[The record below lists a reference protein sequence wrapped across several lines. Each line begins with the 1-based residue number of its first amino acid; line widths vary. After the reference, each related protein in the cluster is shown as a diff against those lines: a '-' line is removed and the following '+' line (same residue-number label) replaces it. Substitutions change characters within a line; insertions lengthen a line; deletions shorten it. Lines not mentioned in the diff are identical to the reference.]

1 MKQDYTNEY
10 KLIRSGG
17 LGFYE
22 QKRGLIAV
30 RGKEAAQFLN
40 GLITND
46 AAKLAND
53 AQMRAAFPNA
63 QGRLL
68 ATTGVL
74 RRGDKFLFETEAQT
88 REKVFQNLFR
98 FTFAGDF
105 FVEDLSDNF
114 RYFEIS
120 NLKSQISNPDFI
132 EFQTSFGTNVFVPN
146 DAAEDYTNEL
156 KNENAVEIS
165 DELYEVLRIENGV
178 PLYGVDALETTI
190 VPELGIENLISYDKG
205 CYVGQEIIA
214 RIHFRG
220 HIAKQLTG
228 LILENEAKPN
238 DELKSID
245 GKNAG
250 KITSVTFSLTL
261 GKFIALGF
269 VRYDYLAE
277 DTELKVGDTAA
288 TVKHLPFVQKL
299 S

>member
-10 KLIRSGG
+10 KLIRGGG

-30 RGKEAAQFLN
+30 WGKEAAQFLN

-46 AAKLAND
+46 AAKLTND

-74 RRGDKFLFETEAQT
+74 RRSDKFLFETEAAT

-120 NLKSQISNPDFI
+120 NLKSEISNPDFI
-132 EFQTSFGTNVFVPN
+132 EFQTSFGANVFVPN

-156 KNENAVEIS
+156 KNENAVRIS

-178 PLYGVDALETTI
+178 PLYGVDADETTI
-190 VPELGIENLISYDKG
+190 VPELGIENLISYQKG

-228 LILENEAKPN
+228 LILETEAARG
-238 DELKSID
+238 DELKSPD

-250 KITSVTFSLTL
+250 KITSAAFSPQLE
-261 GKFIALGF
+261 KFIALGF

-277 DTELKVGDTAA
+277 STKLKVGEAAA
-288 TVKHLPFVQKL
+288 TVKHLPFIA
-299 S
+299 